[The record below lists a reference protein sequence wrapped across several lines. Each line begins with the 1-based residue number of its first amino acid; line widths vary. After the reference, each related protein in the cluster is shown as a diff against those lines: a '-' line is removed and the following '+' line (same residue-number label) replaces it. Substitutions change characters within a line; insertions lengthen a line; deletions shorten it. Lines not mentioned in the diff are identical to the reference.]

1 MLFKSIKARREA
13 ELRRQKLDTL
23 KKVGAALVISS
34 VVSTVVTLF
43 TAPKSGKE
51 LRSDVVNK
59 VEEGAD
65 LVKESAAKFAQKTS
79 DVAQD
84 ALIKGH
90 EIKDKAVNKF
100 TQVTSDLG
108 KTMKEKKNH
117 VESTSEAIREDIEE
131 TVEAVSSEI
140 NELKEEVSE
149 EIHG

>member
-34 VVSTVVTLF
+34 VVSTVITLF

-65 LVKESAAKFAQKTS
+65 FVKENATKLAQKTS
-79 DVAQD
+79 GVAQD
-84 ALIKGH
+84 AMLKGH
-90 EIKDKAVNKF
+90 EIKDKAVSKF
-100 TQVTSDLG
+100 AQVTSDLN
-108 KTMKEKKNH
+108 KTIKEKKNH
-117 VESTSEAIREDIEE
+117 VESSSEAIKEDIDEA
-131 TVEAVSSEI
+131 VEAIASDLDA
-140 NELKEEVSE
+140 LKEEVSE
-149 EIHG
+149 EIHS